1 MSKVRI
7 EIPEE
12 LYEKMLRKLAAFNC
26 PSDYGLPTDCDRH
39 FRTAKGCFRC
49 WNVALKPIREAQN
62 Q

>member
-49 WNVALKPIREAQN
+49 WNVALKQN